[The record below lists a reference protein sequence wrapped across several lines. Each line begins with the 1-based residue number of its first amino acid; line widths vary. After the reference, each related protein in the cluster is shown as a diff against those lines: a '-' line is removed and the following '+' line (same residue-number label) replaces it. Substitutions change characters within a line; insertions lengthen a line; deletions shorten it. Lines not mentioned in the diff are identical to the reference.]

1 MSLAIPGQRSPPL
14 AGDGLVQVRVL
25 VFSPLRQYCEEQED
39 QPDHADQLPFTAP
52 GQMASLHAFVSVN
65 RPVHDTAL
73 SPFGSG
79 LLQRR
84 PLVCI
89 PVPQVTG
96 HWVQADH

>member
-52 GQMASLHAFVSVN
+52 TMVN
-65 RPVHDTAL
+65 KFAGNAGAQNDK
-73 SPFGSG
+73 
-79 LLQRR
+79 
-84 PLVCI
+84 
-89 PVPQVTG
+89 
-96 HWVQADH
+96 